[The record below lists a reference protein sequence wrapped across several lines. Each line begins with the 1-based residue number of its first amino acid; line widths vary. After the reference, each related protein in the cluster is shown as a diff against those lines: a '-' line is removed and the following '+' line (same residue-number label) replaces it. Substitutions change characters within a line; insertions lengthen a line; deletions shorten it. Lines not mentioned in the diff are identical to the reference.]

1 MSEAVLPWLI
11 IGGGVHGVHLA
22 LMLREHHG
30 LEPDQV
36 CVLDPHEAPLAR
48 WSMCTQSTGMRYLRS
63 PAVHHLAPDP
73 WSLRDFAK
81 RRDRWDFRAPYD
93 RPSLALF
100 REHTEWLCEEANL
113 ARSWC
118 QGRALAVL
126 PDADQVRVRT
136 TAGALVARRVALAL
150 GSGDAVCWPEWTTPW
165 RHRPERVR
173 HIFEPDH
180 ALTLDELRPNE
191 PVAVI
196 GGGIS
201 AAQLAARIAATGAH
215 VTLIT
220 RHPLRTHQFDSDPGW
235 LGPKRMSGFSRH
247 RSMETRRELIQMA
260 RYRGS
265 MPRDV
270 FNDLKRA
277 QRRGR
282 VRVIEADVRAALE
295 RDGDATIMLDLD
307 RAPHTCQV
315 TRVFLATGF
324 APGRPG
330 GALVD
335 GLAHTLPT
343 APCGFPI
350 VDDAL
355 RWHPR
360 VHVLGPLAE
369 LELGPTARNI
379 SGARRAAERIVRSSG
394 TA

>member
-1 MSEAVLPWLI
+1 MSEGARSWVI

-30 LEPDQV
+30 LEPEQV
-36 CVLDPHEAPLAR
+36 CILDPHDAPLAR
-48 WSMCTQSTGMRYLRS
+48 WSMCAQSTGMRYLRS

-81 RRDRWDFRAPYD
+81 RRDTWDFRAPYD
-93 RPSLALF
+93 RPSTALF
-100 REHTEWLCEEANL
+100 RAHTEWLCEEA
-113 ARSWC
+113 AIERSWC

-126 PDADQVRVRT
+126 PNADRVRVLT
-136 TAGALVARRVALAL
+136 HGGELVASRVALAL
-150 GSGDAVCWPEWTTPW
+150 GSGDAVCWPAWAAPW
-165 RHRPERVR
+165 RRRPERAR
-173 HIFEPDH
+173 HIFEPGCVL
-180 ALTLDELRPNE
+180 ALDDLRPNE

-201 AAQLAARIAATGAH
+201 AAQLAARIADTGAH

-220 RHPLRTHQFDSDPGW
+220 RHPLRIHQFDSASGW
-235 LGPKRMSGFSRH
+235 LGPKLMSGFSRQ

-270 FNDLKRA
+270 LNDLRRA

-282 VRVIEADVRAALE
+282 VRVIEAYVRAALE
-295 RDGDATIMLDLD
+295 RAGDATIMLDLD

-330 GALVD
+330 GALVG
-335 GLAHTLPT
+335 GLASVLPT

-350 VDDAL
+350 VDEAL

-369 LELGPTARNI
+369 LELGPTSRNI